1 MYPPTKS
8 ERKKGASGKK
18 RLNGFHVID
27 ISFSTKITIY
37 FKKEAT
43 IRWGMI
49 SKILYIQQ
57 KMDVCFSNLHGV
69 WIVAKY

>member
-8 ERKKGASGKK
+8 ERKKGTFGKK

-49 SKILYIQQ
+49 SKILYIQ
-57 KMDVCFSNLHGV
+57 
-69 WIVAKY
+69 